1 MPFIGTTPA
10 QGFVSSVNKQ
20 SFTANGSTTSFTLNH
35 QVSNANDLE
44 VFVGNVRQ
52 EPTAAYSASGTTLD
66 FGSGNAPPSGVNL
79 YVIYKNLA
87 QVTTTPPDGS
97 VSNAKITAMASS
109 KLTGALP
116 AIDGSALTGVGLIKT
131 ADVEPSGT
139 TIANFTSIPAGVNHI
154 QVSGVGLS
162 IASGSGVPN
171 SYYVMRI
178 GSSGS
183 LEASGYTGS
192 FMQQN
197 SAGTDG
203 VAYSIAAGSPGVS
216 GNTWPLTKA
225 TSTSSAMNI
234 NADLRLVDDD
244 AHVWVY
250 SFLSAPNG
258 TGVILGAGTK
268 TLSARLDRLAVYTYS
283 GYTLDA
289 GKIVIQYA

>member
-1 MPFIGTTPA
+1 MTTKLRAASFQDNAVTTAKIATDAVTAAKIPANAIG
-10 QGFVSSVNKQ
+10 SSELDL
-20 SFTANGSTTSFTLNH
+20 TANYTFTGT
-35 QVSNANDLE
+35 VSGVGGLVSETE
-44 VFVGNVRQ
+44 VD
-52 EPTAAYSASGTTLD
+52 ASGTQVD
-66 FGSGNAPPSGVNL
+66 F
-79 YVIYKNLA
+79 
-87 QVTTTPPDGS
+87 
-97 VSNAKITAMASS
+97 
-109 KLTGALP
+109 TG
-116 AIDGSALTGVGLIKT
+116 
-131 ADVEPSGT
+131 
-139 TIANFTSIPAGVNHI
+139 IPAGVKHI
-154 QVSGVGLS
+154 KVIGTGLS
-162 IASGSGVPN
+162 IASGSGAPN
-171 SYYVMRI
+171 SYFVMRI
-178 GSSGS
+178 GANNT
-183 LEASGYTGS
+183 LEASGYTGG
-192 FMQQN
+192 FMEQN